1 VEELET
7 TLAQERAA
15 HAKLKAAHLDAAE
28 SHRLTASNLRE
39 ELSAMASR
47 SEAAEKLLTEARG
60 SLRDRE
66 AEIRGFEQ
74 RTVESALAAKS
85 KDAALADVEKDL
97 AAARAS
103 HAEVDAVRATLDQR
117 SAELAK
123 ALEAKG
129 AALQR
134 AEQKIVTVEGRLA
147 EQNKTMEAER
157 EDFEARLAKLK
168 EQLEAEQSA
177 RSFAEGALQ
186 AARQE
191 RGSRRHE
198 AEGAAPAAQKE
209 PTVPT
214 NESARDKIT
223 RLRG

>member
-7 TLAQERAA
+7 ALTQERAA

-28 SHRLTASNLRE
+28 SHRLTALNLRE

-47 SEAAEKLLTEARG
+47 SEAAERILAEAREK
-60 SLRDRE
+60 LRERD

-74 RTVESALAAKS
+74 RTLENSLVLKAK
-85 KDAALADVEKDL
+85 DVALADLDKDL
-97 AAARAS
+97 TSARAL
-103 HAEVDAVRATLDQR
+103 HAEVDTVRAALDQR
-117 SAELAK
+117 SSELAK

-134 AEQKIVTVEGRLA
+134 AEQKVVTVEGLIV
-147 EQNKTMEAER
+147 EHNKAIEAER
-157 EDFEARLAKLK
+157 EEVEARLAKLR
-168 EQLEAEQSA
+168 EQLEAEQAA

-191 RGSRRHE
+191 RGSRRHD
-198 AEGAAPAAQKE
+198 AEGAAGAPPKE
-209 PTVPT
+209 PPT
-214 NESARDKIT
+214 AASEGASDKVT

>member
-1 VEELET
+1 M
-7 TLAQERAA
+7 
-15 HAKLKAAHLDAAE
+15 
-28 SHRLTASNLRE
+28 RE
-39 ELSAMASR
+39 
-47 SEAAEKLLTEARG
+47 
-60 SLRDRE
+60 RE

-74 RTVESALAAKS
+74 RAVESALAAKS

-123 ALEAKG
+123 ALEAKS

-134 AEQKIVTVEGRLA
+134 AEQKIVTVEGRIV
-147 EQNKTMEAER
+147 EQNKAMEAER
-157 EDFEARLAKLK
+157 EEFEARLAKLK
-168 EQLEAEQSA
+168 EQLEAEQAA

-198 AEGAAPAAQKE
+198 TEGAAGASPKE
-209 PTVPT
+209 PPT
-214 NESARDKIT
+214 PANEGARDKIT